1 MGAFDQL
8 DVKKRYELLR
18 KEASRVLTVSH
29 QHFCVTL
36 YLFNGRYYESYFNV
50 KSLKVEK
57 VNPLENIHIDKYLE
71 YITIHDIYW
80 LL

>member
-1 MGAFDQL
+1 MGAFDQM

-29 QHFCVTL
+29 YNFCVTL
-36 YLFNGRYYESYFNV
+36 YLLNDRYYESYFNV
-50 KSLKVEK
+50 KTLKVEK
-57 VNPLENIHIDKYLE
+57 VCPLDDLQMEKYLE
-71 YITIHDIYW
+71 YISIHDIYW